1 MAVSLPVMVSLSAG
15 EEATVFEGPCVLT
28 DLVVTELSGG
38 APACVVLTGAGDW
51 VSLVALSLRAG
62 ETVSWHGALACGAGI
77 CVTSAMGDV
86 AVTLGYY

>member
-1 MAVSLPVMVSLSAG
+1 MAVPTAQMVSLSVG
-15 EEATVFEGPCVLT
+15 EEVTVIEGPCVLT
-28 DLVVTELSGG
+28 DLIAAELSFG

-51 VSLVALSLRAG
+51 VSLVYVSLRAG